1 MLQNIIDKVEAAI
14 NQQVK
19 DKFGLTDEQ
28 TQKTSH
34 AFREEIQNFF
44 SNGGMKNPQFI
55 QSAMKNVSS
64 LEDNEVV
71 VKLKQNLVNA
81 LQDKVGLSPEKAAA
95 VRDFSITEF
104 FKTFSEELTDENGNV
119 NIQKILSKFNMSDF
133 EQTAKDLLGNF
144 GGLFGKK

>member
-19 DKFGLTDEQ
+19 DKFGLTEEQ

-44 SNGGMKNPQFI
+44 SNGSFKNPQFI
-55 QSAMKNVSS
+55 QSALNNVSS
-64 LEDNEVV
+64 LEDSEVV
-71 VKLKQNLVNA
+71 VKLKENLVNA
-81 LQDKVGLSPEKAAA
+81 LQDKAGLSPEKAAA
-95 VRDFSITEF
+95 VRDFSISEF
-104 FKTFSEELTDENGNV
+104 FKTLSSELTDENGNV
-119 NIQKILSKFNMSDF
+119 DFQKILSKFNMQDL